1 MAIIDIFDNVNKIRE
16 NSTEELKSINKIKLQ
31 ELKEELK
38 SDKSKDEFAI
48 FEFCKMVY
56 EKNEDYYNFSRLTDD
71 ERELEYHLFK
81 LIGYKGFYI
90 ENIGGSVRVVADDPE
105 NKDYWLVF
113 AEYKMT
119 KDSSYKV
126 IASKLIEALNE

>member
-1 MAIIDIFDNVNKIRE
+1 MTTKISILEKFEVANSTKDKRLTKSIGKSLYKE
-16 NSTEELKSINKIKLQ
+16 NSAEER
-31 ELKEELK
+31 
-38 SDKSKDEFAI
+38 DEYAI

-119 KDSSYKV
+119 KASNYKL
-126 IASKLIEALNE
+126 IASKLIEVLNG